1 MMIFDTVKGT
11 VSTAVDTI
19 SSVAQS
25 IVEKNRTNAKLNRLR
40 LVMKSES
47 ELMNRAYIALGKQ
60 LYESQKNGKA
70 VSAENQEKL
79 FEVIEKSKA
88 KIARARECYRK
99 IVDSQNDIFYGNPEE
114 EKEYSSNEVVD
125 ITVACSNESDYKSSP
140 FESLEAQVKTAVDEI
155 KDEAEETAEKVEE
168 KAEELKEELTS
179 ADEETEAEDDS
190 ESPNGELF
198 WFYKII
204 NDIPARLFSGRDF
217 LLAVADMIIIY
228 STKFALIIDKL

>member
-1 MMIFDTVKGT
+1 MIFDTVKGT

-88 KIARARECYRK
+88 KIDRARECYRK
-99 IVDSQNDIFYGNPEE
+99 IVDSQNDIFYGNPDE
-114 EKEYSSNEVVD
+114 EKDYSSNEVVD

-179 ADEETEAEDDS
+179 ADEEIEAEDDS
-190 ESPNGELF
+190 ESPEGELF
-198 WFYKII
+198 
-204 NDIPARLFSGRDF
+204 
-217 LLAVADMIIIY
+217 
-228 STKFALIIDKL
+228 

>member
-1 MMIFDTVKGT
+1 MIFDTVKGT

-155 KDEAEETAEKVEE
+155 KDEAEQTAEKVEE

-198 WFYKII
+198 
-204 NDIPARLFSGRDF
+204 
-217 LLAVADMIIIY
+217 
-228 STKFALIIDKL
+228 

>member
-1 MMIFDTVKGT
+1 
-11 VSTAVDTI
+11 
-19 SSVAQS
+19 
-25 IVEKNRTNAKLNRLR
+25 
-40 LVMKSES
+40 
-47 ELMNRAYIALGKQ
+47 MNRAYIALGKQ

-99 IVDSQNDIFYGNPEE
+99 IVDSQNDIFYGNPDE

-190 ESPNGELF
+190 ESPEGELF
-198 WFYKII
+198 
-204 NDIPARLFSGRDF
+204 
-217 LLAVADMIIIY
+217 
-228 STKFALIIDKL
+228 

>member
-114 EKEYSSNEVVD
+114 EKDYSAKEVVD

-155 KDEAEETAEKVEE
+155 NDEAEETAEKVEE

-190 ESPNGELF
+190 ESPEGELF
-198 WFYKII
+198 
-204 NDIPARLFSGRDF
+204 
-217 LLAVADMIIIY
+217 
-228 STKFALIIDKL
+228 

>member
-60 LYESQKNGKA
+60 LYESQKHGKA

-99 IVDSQNDIFYGNPEE
+99 IVDSQNDIFYGNPDE
-114 EKEYSSNEVVD
+114 EKEFSSSEVVD

-140 FESLEAQVKTAVDEI
+140 FESIEAQVKTAVDEI
-155 KDEAEETAEKVEE
+155 KDEAEETAAKAEE

-190 ESPNGELF
+190 ESPEGELF
-198 WFYKII
+198 
-204 NDIPARLFSGRDF
+204 
-217 LLAVADMIIIY
+217 
-228 STKFALIIDKL
+228 

>member
-40 LVMKSES
+40 LVMKNES

-60 LYESQKNGKA
+60 LYESQKHGKA

-99 IVDSQNDIFYGNPEE
+99 IVDSQNDIFYGNPDE
-114 EKEYSSNEVVD
+114 EKDYSSNEVVD

-190 ESPNGELF
+190 ESPEGELF
-198 WFYKII
+198 
-204 NDIPARLFSGRDF
+204 
-217 LLAVADMIIIY
+217 
-228 STKFALIIDKL
+228 

>member
-99 IVDSQNDIFYGNPEE
+99 IVDSQNDIFYGNPDE
-114 EKEYSSNEVVD
+114 EKEFSSSEVVD

-140 FESLEAQVKTAVDEI
+140 FESIEAQVKTAVDEI
-155 KDEAEETAEKVEE
+155 KNEAEETAEKVED

-179 ADEETEAEDDS
+179 ADEEAEDDS

-198 WFYKII
+198 
-204 NDIPARLFSGRDF
+204 
-217 LLAVADMIIIY
+217 
-228 STKFALIIDKL
+228 

>member
-11 VSTAVDTI
+11 VGTAIDTI

-79 FEVIEKSKA
+79 FEVIERSKA

-99 IVDSQNDIFYGNPEE
+99 IVDSQNDIFYGNPDEE
-114 EKEYSSNEVVD
+114 QEYSSKEVVD

-140 FESLEAQVKTAVDEI
+140 FESIEAQVKTAVDEI
-155 KDEAEETAEKVEE
+155 KDEAEETAGKVEE

-179 ADEETEAEDDS
+179 ADEETEAEDDG
-190 ESPNGELF
+190 ESPEGELF
-198 WFYKII
+198 
-204 NDIPARLFSGRDF
+204 
-217 LLAVADMIIIY
+217 
-228 STKFALIIDKL
+228 

>member
-70 VSAENQEKL
+70 VSAENHEKL

-114 EKEYSSNEVVD
+114 EKDYSAKEGVD

-140 FESLEAQVKTAVDEI
+140 FESLEVQVKTAVDEI
-155 KDEAEETAEKVEE
+155 KDEAEQTAEKVEE

-190 ESPNGELF
+190 ESPEGELF
-198 WFYKII
+198 
-204 NDIPARLFSGRDF
+204 
-217 LLAVADMIIIY
+217 
-228 STKFALIIDKL
+228 

>member
-40 LVMKSES
+40 LVMKNES

-60 LYESQKNGKA
+60 LYESQKHGKA

-99 IVDSQNDIFYGNPEE
+99 IVDSQNDIFYGNPDE
-114 EKEYSSNEVVD
+114 EKEYSSSEVVD

-140 FESLEAQVKTAVDEI
+140 FESIEAQVKTAVDEI
-155 KDEAEETAEKVEE
+155 KNEAEETAEKVED

-179 ADEETEAEDDS
+179 ADEEAEDDS

-198 WFYKII
+198 
-204 NDIPARLFSGRDF
+204 
-217 LLAVADMIIIY
+217 
-228 STKFALIIDKL
+228 

>member
-1 MMIFDTVKGT
+1 MIFDTVKGT

-114 EKEYSSNEVVD
+114 EKDYSAKEVVD

-155 KDEAEETAEKVEE
+155 KDEAEQTAEKVEE

-179 ADEETEAEDDS
+179 ADEEIEAEDDS
-190 ESPNGELF
+190 ESPEGELF
-198 WFYKII
+198 
-204 NDIPARLFSGRDF
+204 
-217 LLAVADMIIIY
+217 
-228 STKFALIIDKL
+228 

>member
-1 MMIFDTVKGT
+1 MIFDTVKGT

-99 IVDSQNDIFYGNPEE
+99 IVDSQNDIFYGNPDE
-114 EKEYSSNEVVD
+114 EKDYSSNEVVD

-140 FESLEAQVKTAVDEI
+140 FESLEEQVKTAVDEI

-190 ESPNGELF
+190 ESPEGELF
-198 WFYKII
+198 
-204 NDIPARLFSGRDF
+204 
-217 LLAVADMIIIY
+217 
-228 STKFALIIDKL
+228 

>member
-114 EKEYSSNEVVD
+114 EKDYSTKEVVD
-125 ITVACSNESDYKSSP
+125 ITVACSNESEYKSSP
-140 FESLEAQVKTAVDEI
+140 FESIEAQVKTAVDEI

-190 ESPNGELF
+190 ESPEGELF
-198 WFYKII
+198 
-204 NDIPARLFSGRDF
+204 
-217 LLAVADMIIIY
+217 
-228 STKFALIIDKL
+228 

>member
-1 MMIFDTVKGT
+1 MIFDTVKGT

-99 IVDSQNDIFYGNPEE
+99 IVDSQNDIFYGNPDE
-114 EKEYSSNEVVD
+114 EKDYSSNEVVD

-140 FESLEAQVKTAVDEI
+140 FESIEAQVKTAVDEI
-155 KDEAEETAEKVEE
+155 KDEAEETAEKAEE
-168 KAEELKEELTS
+168 KVEKLKEELTS

-190 ESPNGELF
+190 ESPEGELF
-198 WFYKII
+198 
-204 NDIPARLFSGRDF
+204 
-217 LLAVADMIIIY
+217 
-228 STKFALIIDKL
+228 

>member
-99 IVDSQNDIFYGNPEE
+99 IVDSQNDIFYGNPDE
-114 EKEYSSNEVVD
+114 EKDYSTKEVVD

-140 FESLEAQVKTAVDEI
+140 FESIEAQVKTAVDEI

-190 ESPNGELF
+190 ESPEGELF
-198 WFYKII
+198 
-204 NDIPARLFSGRDF
+204 
-217 LLAVADMIIIY
+217 
-228 STKFALIIDKL
+228 

>member
-70 VSAENQEKL
+70 VSAENQKKL

-99 IVDSQNDIFYGNPEE
+99 IVDSQNDIFYGNPDE
-114 EKEYSSNEVVD
+114 EKDYSTKEVVD

-140 FESLEAQVKTAVDEI
+140 FESIEAQVKTAVDEI

-190 ESPNGELF
+190 ESPEGELF
-198 WFYKII
+198 
-204 NDIPARLFSGRDF
+204 
-217 LLAVADMIIIY
+217 
-228 STKFALIIDKL
+228 

>member
-70 VSAENQEKL
+70 ASAENQKKL

-99 IVDSQNDIFYGNPEE
+99 IVDSQNDIFYGNPDE
-114 EKEYSSNEVVD
+114 EKDYSTKEVVD

-140 FESLEAQVKTAVDEI
+140 FESIEAQVKTAVDEI

-168 KAEELKEELTS
+168 KAEELKEEITS
-179 ADEETEAEDDS
+179 ADEETEGEDDS
-190 ESPNGELF
+190 ESPEGELF
-198 WFYKII
+198 
-204 NDIPARLFSGRDF
+204 
-217 LLAVADMIIIY
+217 
-228 STKFALIIDKL
+228 

>member
-60 LYESQKNGKA
+60 LYESKKNGKA

-99 IVDSQNDIFYGNPEE
+99 IVDSQNDIFYGNPDE
-114 EKEYSSNEVVD
+114 EKDYSSNEVVD

-140 FESLEAQVKTAVDEI
+140 FESIEAQVKTAVDEI
-155 KDEAEETAEKVEE
+155 KDEVEETAEKAEE
-168 KAEELKEELTS
+168 KAEELKEEITS

-190 ESPNGELF
+190 ESPEGELF
-198 WFYKII
+198 
-204 NDIPARLFSGRDF
+204 
-217 LLAVADMIIIY
+217 
-228 STKFALIIDKL
+228 

>member
-1 MMIFDTVKGT
+1 MIFDTVKGT

-179 ADEETEAEDDS
+179 ADEEIEAEDDS

-198 WFYKII
+198 
-204 NDIPARLFSGRDF
+204 
-217 LLAVADMIIIY
+217 
-228 STKFALIIDKL
+228 

>member
-1 MMIFDTVKGT
+1 MTIFDTVKGT

-60 LYESQKNGKA
+60 LYESQKKGEA

-88 KIARARECYRK
+88 KIARARECYRQ
-99 IVDSQNDIFYGNPEE
+99 IVDSQNDVFYGNPEE
-114 EKEYSSNEVVD
+114 GKDYSTNEVVD
-125 ITVACSNESDYKSSP
+125 ITVACSNESEYKSSP
-140 FESLEAQVKTAVDEI
+140 FENIEARVRTAVDDI
-155 KDEAEETAEKVEE
+155 KDEVEEAAENVEE
-168 KAEELKEELTS
+168 KAEEITS
-179 ADEETEAEDDS
+179 ADEESDSDS
-190 ESPNGELF
+190 ESPEGELF
-198 WFYKII
+198 
-204 NDIPARLFSGRDF
+204 
-217 LLAVADMIIIY
+217 
-228 STKFALIIDKL
+228 

>member
-99 IVDSQNDIFYGNPEE
+99 IVDSQNDIFYGNPDDEQ
-114 EKEYSSNEVVD
+114 EYSSSEVVD

-140 FESLEAQVKTAVDEI
+140 FESIEAQVKTAVDEI
-155 KDEAEETAEKVEE
+155 KNEAEETAEKVED

-179 ADEETEAEDDS
+179 ADEEAEDDS

-198 WFYKII
+198 
-204 NDIPARLFSGRDF
+204 
-217 LLAVADMIIIY
+217 
-228 STKFALIIDKL
+228 

>member
-99 IVDSQNDIFYGNPEE
+99 IVDSQNDIFYGNPDE
-114 EKEYSSNEVVD
+114 EKDYSSNEVVD

-140 FESLEAQVKTAVDEI
+140 FESIEAQVKTAVDEI

-168 KAEELKEELTS
+168 KAEELKEEITS

-190 ESPNGELF
+190 ESPEGELF
-198 WFYKII
+198 
-204 NDIPARLFSGRDF
+204 
-217 LLAVADMIIIY
+217 
-228 STKFALIIDKL
+228 

>member
-140 FESLEAQVKTAVDEI
+140 FESLESQVKTAVDEI

-198 WFYKII
+198 
-204 NDIPARLFSGRDF
+204 
-217 LLAVADMIIIY
+217 
-228 STKFALIIDKL
+228 

>member
-1 MMIFDTVKGT
+1 MLILSKISVIIIVRLDKFKNYIPHTVRFIARRIDMMIFDTVKGT

-198 WFYKII
+198 
-204 NDIPARLFSGRDF
+204 
-217 LLAVADMIIIY
+217 
-228 STKFALIIDKL
+228 

>member
-1 MMIFDTVKGT
+1 MIFDTVKGT

-198 WFYKII
+198 
-204 NDIPARLFSGRDF
+204 
-217 LLAVADMIIIY
+217 
-228 STKFALIIDKL
+228 